1 MEKRQ
6 VLRFLFIGSYLMF
19 VEKVNF
25 LQRKN
30 VVSEFSLGEIWQ
42 AADQAHTS
50 EVFFLHSERAEP
62 K

>member
-1 MEKRQ
+1 
-6 VLRFLFIGSYLMF
+6 MF

-50 EVFFLHSERAEP
+50 EVFFFILKELNQSNQCCF
-62 K
+62 KTQ